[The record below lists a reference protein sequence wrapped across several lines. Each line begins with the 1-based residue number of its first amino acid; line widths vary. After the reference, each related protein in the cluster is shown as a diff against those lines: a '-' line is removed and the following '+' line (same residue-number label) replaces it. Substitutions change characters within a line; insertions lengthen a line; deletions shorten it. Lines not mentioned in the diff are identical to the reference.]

1 MKEYKIKKAKKQ
13 KKFLLNYLAFPFAFL
28 FAFLYLDL
36 VIWNL

>member
-28 FAFLYLDL
+28 YLDL